1 MFNLGPLM
9 LLFSLGLLAYGL
21 SLNSELIAFLAVIL
35 MIIAAAI
42 ADAS

>member
-1 MFNLGPLM
+1 MFTLGPLM
-9 LLFSLGLLAYGL
+9 LLFSLALLAYGL
-21 SLNSELIAFLAVIL
+21 SLYSELIAFLAVIL

>member
-21 SLNSELIAFLAVIL
+21 SLDSEQIAFLAVIL